1 MTASPTP
8 PSDALQAEY
17 ARGDFAALR
26 RTAAAILADP
36 AADPE
41 ARAAARSQ
49 LSRIAVDVW
58 VLATLGF
65 ALLLFCA
72 IVLRHALS

>member
-1 MTASPTP
+1 VTESTTP
-8 PSDALQAEY
+8 PSERLQSEY

-26 RTAAAILADP
+26 RTATAILADP

-41 ARAAARSQ
+41 ARAAASRQ

-72 IVLRHALS
+72 IVLRHGFS